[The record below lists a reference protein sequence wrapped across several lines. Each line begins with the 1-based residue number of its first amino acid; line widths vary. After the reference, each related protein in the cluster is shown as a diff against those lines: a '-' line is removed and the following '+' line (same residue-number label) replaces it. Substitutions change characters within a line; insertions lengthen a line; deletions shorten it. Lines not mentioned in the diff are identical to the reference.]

1 MPVDIIELGIH
12 ELLYFLKS
20 GALLWYLQINR
31 LDEPS
36 KFLIA
41 NRLQYPPSFFLLLF
55 WSTCKHRQYLHQTF
69 SIDHTS
75 DAHLHETAQLLAIA
89 ISNPKQQCVGVAKFV
104 CWLTIAAAWLFSCHD
119 EFL

>member
-41 NRLQYPPSFFLLLF
+41 NRLQYPPSFSLLLF
-55 WSTCKHRQYLHQTF
+55 
-69 SIDHTS
+69 
-75 DAHLHETAQLLAIA
+75 
-89 ISNPKQQCVGVAKFV
+89 
-104 CWLTIAAAWLFSCHD
+104 
-119 EFL
+119 